1 MRPLSCAAALLLLC
15 SSPALAQG
23 HEATLEG
30 SFVRG
35 AVGYARDVRPDVMAG
50 IEVGF
55 GFPQLDRT
63 LRPEQ
68 NDQGGPD
75 FEEYLH
81 VGLFVR
87 LARSEH
93 LEVDVGL
100 RGAVADLYE
109 CGSSDCLPVLFGGAY
124 VQPMV
129 GWRRL
134 KFGPRLTAGW
144 IRETEPGEPD
154 GSTGVVALSPFTARF
169 TIAW

>member
-1 MRPLSCAAALLLLC
+1 MRQLVCAAALLLLC
-15 SSPALAQG
+15 TAPALAQR

-35 AVGYARDVRPDVMAG
+35 AVGYAREVRPDVRAG
-50 IEVGF
+50 IEIGF
-55 GFPQLDRT
+55 GFPQLDQT

-68 NDQGGPD
+68 DDQWGSN

-81 VGLFVR
+81 VALLLRV
-87 LARSEH
+87 ARSEH

-100 RGAVADLYE
+100 RGAVADLYA
-109 CGSSDCLPVLFGGAY
+109 CGASDCWPALFGGAY

-144 IRETEPGEPD
+144 IRDTEPGEPD
-154 GSTGVVALSPFTARF
+154 GSTAIVGLSPFTARF